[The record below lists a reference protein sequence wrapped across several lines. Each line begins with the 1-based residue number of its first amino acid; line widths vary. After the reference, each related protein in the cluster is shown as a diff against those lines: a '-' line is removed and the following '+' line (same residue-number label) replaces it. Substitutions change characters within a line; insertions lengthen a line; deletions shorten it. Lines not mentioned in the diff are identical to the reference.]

1 MWSEVDYTTIA
12 FYLGD
17 EYAADV
23 RKAEKQKEQQLRAEY
38 ERQLQKALDFQ
49 RDELLVSLRNTQKDM
64 LLGGSVQTVDVC
76 HLLEISRAFVYSYF
90 ANVVDIICQ

>member
-90 ANVVDIICQ
+90 DNVVDIICQ